1 MSCAGWLRTPRISS
15 SSSAGN
21 QYDRGIAVE
30 IYPRASLWMYTT
42 LSAVPAGTDALIL
55 VQVNDRPGN
64 IAEVTEEKSL

>member
-1 MSCAGWLRTPRISS
+1 MTCAGWLRVPRISS

-21 QYDRGIAVE
+21 KYASGIAVE
-30 IYPRASLWMYTT
+30 IDPHAGLWMYTT
-42 LSAVPAGTDALIL
+42 LSDVPAGTDALIL